1 MVEMA
6 CKKFGGTIA
15 LQAWRQGSQ
24 LAGHKADVPRVKSTR
39 DGGEYFWQE
48 TDETERLPVEPDA
61 LFTLSF
67 AQRPAQ
73 QQLAH
78 FCYEADR
85 GAMVMTDMLKKFRG
99 YHHFIKKQQRHKE
112 AFGVHPIRAVL
123 IETTEEQRAV
133 KLMQLAEH
141 PLVCGAGKRAG
152 LFWFCISPL
161 FTDPAE
167 GSPLPLYLDRPE
179 AVLNSVWPLPDRT
192 LHRLSDADNSKAGVH

>member
-1 MVEMA
+1 MISRLHFMVEMA

-85 GAMVMTDMLKKFRG
+85 GTMVMTDMLKKFRG
-99 YHHFIKKQQRHKE
+99 YHHFIKKQQR
-112 AFGVHPIRAVL
+112 
-123 IETTEEQRAV
+123 T
-133 KLMQLAEH
+133 
-141 PLVCGAGKRAG
+141 KRPSVSTQSAP
-152 LFWFCISPL
+152 CS
-161 FTDPAE
+161 
-167 GSPLPLYLDRPE
+167 SRPPR
-179 AVLNSVWPLPDRT
+179 NNGP
-192 LHRLSDADNSKAGVH
+192 